1 MRAVV
6 LQGGF
11 GLDCVRLEER
21 PEPTPGPGEVL
32 LRMRAASLNYRDL
45 SIARGEYDPSLKRAL
60 VLGSDG
66 VGEVAALGDGVTQHA
81 VGERLCPLFARGW
94 YKGPPTRE
102 TPRSSLGGPLDGTF
116 AEYMCV
122 PEDDLVRPPEHLSDL
137 EAATLGVAGV
147 TAYRALFEEATVGP
161 GHSTLVI
168 GTGGVSTYAI
178 ILARSAG
185 ADVLAVS
192 RHAAKLERTET
203 LGARRG
209 IDATKRPDWGL
220 AVRDVT
226 EGRGV
231 DSVVEIGGAGTLAQS
246 LRAVRAGGTILLI
259 GAVAAAVE
267 APSLVPVL
275 MRNIRVQ
282 GVFVGPRSSFEAL
295 VKELERSRAKPVVD
309 RVFPLVDQRAA
320 FDHLA
325 SGEAFGKICLDL
337 S

>member
-21 PEPTPGPGEVL
+21 PDPTPAAGQVL

-45 SIARGEYDPSLKRAL
+45 SIARGEYDPSLKRTL

-66 VGEVAALGDGVTQHA
+66 VGEVVALGEGVTRFA
-81 VGERLCPLFARGW
+81 VGERLCPLFVRGW
-94 YKGPPTRE
+94 YNGPPTRE
-102 TPRSSLGGPLDGTF
+102 TPRSSLGGPVDGTF
-116 AEYMCV
+116 SELLCV
-122 PEDDLVRPPEHLSDL
+122 AEDDLVRPPEHLSDV

-147 TAYRALFEEATVGP
+147 TAYRALFEEAAAGP

-168 GTGGVSTYAI
+168 GTGGVSTYAV

-185 ADVLAVS
+185 ADALVVS
-192 RHAAKLERTET
+192 RHAAKLERAKA
-203 LGARRG
+203 LGARNV
-209 IDATKRPDWGL
+209 IDSSLRPEWGL

-259 GAVAAAVE
+259 GAVAAAAT

-282 GVFVGPRSSFEAL
+282 GVFVGPRASFEAL

-309 RVFPLVDQRAA
+309 RVFPLAEQRAA

-325 SGEAFGKICLDL
+325 SGNAFGKVCLDL